1 MTETTGNVTEVINN
15 HPPLIRT
22 ISTHLAALAVGGALI
37 GGCFYTGVI
46 PTNNTT
52 TPTASATPTLETVTR
67 TLNGKDANTNKI
79 EATAALTKILQAIA
93 QNADPNAL
101 GAEVADGNYS
111 NVPAALKDNV
121 VGGDE
126 STKQATMVAVIYL
139 AAGLGNTMG
148 GADNIKPI
156 SEQAVI
162 STADAVNEYG
172 IVHIPQNIYTRTNY
186 PVSVTMVWDTPS
198 NSWKIDGH
206 DLTIQELILALAKE
220 NAAATATASATPTTA
235 TETH

>member
-1 MTETTGNVTEVINN
+1 MTATTRNVTEVTNSR
-15 HPPLIRT
+15 PPLIRT
-22 ISTHLAALAVGGALI
+22 ISTHLLALAAGGALI
-37 GGCFYTGVI
+37 GGGFYIGII
-46 PTNNTT
+46 PNNNTT
-52 TPTASATPTLETVTR
+52 TATASAQPTLQTVTR
-67 TLNGKDANTNKI
+67 TLNGKDANTNKL
-79 EATAALTKILQAIA
+79 EATAALTKVLQTIA

-111 NVPAALKDNV
+111 NVPAELKDNV

-126 STKQATMVAVIYL
+126 TTQQATMVAVIYL

-156 SEQAVI
+156 SDQAVI
-162 STADAVNEYG
+162 STADALTEYG

-186 PVSVTMVWDTPS
+186 PVSVTMVWDTAS

-220 NAAATATASATPTTA
+220 NAAAATSTPTATATP
-235 TETH
+235 

>member
-1 MTETTGNVTEVINN
+1 MTATTGNVTEVTNSR
-15 HPPLIRT
+15 PPLIRT
-22 ISTHLAALAVGGALI
+22 ISTHLLALAVGGALI
-37 GGCFYTGVI
+37 GGGFYSGVI
-46 PTNNTT
+46 PNNNTAT
-52 TPTASATPTLETVTR
+52 TTASAQPTLQTVTR
-67 TLNGKDANTNKI
+67 TLNGKDANTNKL
-79 EATAALTKILQAIA
+79 EATAALTKVLQAIA

-126 STKQATMVAVIYL
+126 TTQQATMVAVIYL

-156 SEQAVI
+156 SDQAVI
-162 STADAVNEYG
+162 STADALTEYG

-186 PVSVTMVWDTPS
+186 PVSVTMVWDTAS

-220 NAAATATASATPTTA
+220 NAAAATSTPTATATP
-235 TETH
+235 

>member
-1 MTETTGNVTEVINN
+1 MTATTGNVTEVINSR
-15 HPPLIRT
+15 PPLIRT
-22 ISTHLAALAVGGALI
+22 ISTHLLALAVGGALI
-37 GGCFYTGVI
+37 GGGIYSGII
-46 PTNNTT
+46 PNNNTAT
-52 TPTASATPTLETVTR
+52 VTASAQPTLQTVTR
-67 TLNGKDANTNKI
+67 TLNGKDANTNKL
-79 EATAALTKILQAIA
+79 EATAALTKVLQTIA

-126 STKQATMVAVIYL
+126 TTQQATMVAVIYL

-156 SEQAVI
+156 SDQAVI
-162 STADAVNEYG
+162 STADALTEYG

-186 PVSVTMVWDTPS
+186 PVSVTMVWDTAS

-220 NAAATATASATPTTA
+220 NAAAATSTPTATATP
-235 TETH
+235 

>member
-1 MTETTGNVTEVINN
+1 MTATTGNVTEVINS

-22 ISTHLAALAVGGALI
+22 ISTHLLALAVGGALI
-37 GGCFYTGVI
+37 GGGFYSGII
-46 PTNNTT
+46 PNNNTAT
-52 TPTASATPTLETVTR
+52 ATASTQPTLQTVTR
-67 TLNGKDANTNKI
+67 TLNGKDANTNKL
-79 EATAALTKILQAIA
+79 EATAALTKVLQAIA

-111 NVPAALKDNV
+111 NVPAELKDNV

-126 STKQATMVAVIYL
+126 TTQQATMVAVIYL

-156 SEQAVI
+156 SDQAVI
-162 STADAVNEYG
+162 STADALTEYG

-186 PVSVTMVWDTPS
+186 PVSVTMVWDTAS

-220 NAAATATASATPTTA
+220 NAAAATSTPTATATP
-235 TETH
+235 